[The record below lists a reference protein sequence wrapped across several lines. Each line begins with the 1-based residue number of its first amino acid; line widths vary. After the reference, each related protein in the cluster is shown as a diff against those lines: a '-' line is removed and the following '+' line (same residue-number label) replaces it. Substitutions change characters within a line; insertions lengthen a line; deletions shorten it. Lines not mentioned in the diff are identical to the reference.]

1 MQSMLFHYIIFHYTL
16 IKEKVDI
23 IICGGGCSSMLL
35 LFNLQRYPKF
45 ESLKIVVIEKELQ
58 HQQKTW
64 CFWHKGNHPLQHLI
78 TSSWQN
84 IHFAT
89 ANFNTTQAIDPYTYS
104 SIKGEDFYHY
114 FLNEFI
120 PQFSNIT
127 IIRDEV
133 LSIEKTTTHLSK
145 VICKNHDYISST
157 VYSSIIEKE
166 FHEAPIFLWQHFKGW
181 HIKTAENIFD
191 QNTMTIMDFSNCLPN
206 SFDFV
211 YILPYSNN
219 EALIEVTA
227 FSTEIWNDS
236 VYFKQLNQ
244 YISNKLN
251 GAKYQIESMEEGKI
265 PMAYYNHTA
274 LGKAGEILIGSAAG
288 KIKASSGYGFEKMQ
302 IDAERLASNYFAN
315 KSSKNLGPKRFKFYD
330 KLLLKIILENP
341 AEAVSIFG
349 KLFKKTPIPMI
360 LKFLYEETTLYEEA
374 SIFKKLP
381 AIPFLKQ
388 IFK

>member
-1 MQSMLFHYIIFHYTL
+1 MV
-16 IKEKVDI
+16 KENVDI

-45 ESLKIVVIEKELQ
+45 KTLKILVIEKEIQ
-58 HQQKTW
+58 NQQKTW

-78 TSSWQN
+78 TSSWNN
-84 IHFAT
+84 IRFAAEHFI
-89 ANFNTTQAIDPYTYS
+89 TTQEIQPYIYS

-114 FLNEFI
+114 FLNQFI
-120 PQFSNIT
+120 PQFPNIK

-133 LSIEKTTTHLSK
+133 LSIEKTSTHLSK
-145 VICKNHDYISST
+145 VICKHHAYISST
-157 VYSSIIEKE
+157 VYSSIIENK

-181 HIKTAENIFD
+181 HIKTEENIFD
-191 QNTMTIMDFSNCLPN
+191 ENIMTIMDFSNCLPN

-211 YILPYSNN
+211 YILPYSSN

-227 FSTEIWNDS
+227 FSSETWDDGI
-236 VYFKQLNQ
+236 YLKQLNK

-251 GAKYQIESMEEGKI
+251 GAKYQIERNEQGRI

-274 LGKAGEILIGSAAG
+274 LGKAGEILIGTAAG

-302 IDAERLASNYFAN
+302 IDAARLASNYFTP
-315 KSSKNLGPKRFKFYD
+315 KLSKQSGPKRFKFYD
-330 KLLLKIILENP
+330 KLLLKIILEKP
-341 AEAVSIFG
+341 EEAVSIFR
-349 KLFKKTPIPMI
+349 KLFKKIPIPMV
-360 LKFLYEETTLYEEA
+360 LKFLYEETNLYEEA
-374 SIFKKLP
+374 LIFKKLP

>member
-1 MQSMLFHYIIFHYTL
+1 MA
-16 IKEKVDI
+16 KENVDI

-45 ESLKIVVIEKELQ
+45 KTLKILVIEKEIQ
-58 HQQKTW
+58 NQQKTW

-78 TSSWQN
+78 TSSWNN
-84 IHFAT
+84 IRFAAEHFI
-89 ANFNTTQAIDPYTYS
+89 TTQEIQPYIYS

-114 FLNEFI
+114 FVNQFI
-120 PQFSNIT
+120 PQFPNIK

-133 LSIEKTTTHLSK
+133 LSIEKTSTHLSK
-145 VICKNHDYISST
+145 VICKHHAYISST
-157 VYSSIIEKE
+157 VYSSIIENK

-181 HIKTAENIFD
+181 HIKTEENIFD
-191 QNTMTIMDFSNCLPN
+191 ENIMTIMDFSNCLPN

-211 YILPYSNN
+211 YILPYSSN

-227 FSTEIWNDS
+227 FSSETWDDS
-236 VYFKQLNQ
+236 VYLKQLNK

-251 GAKYQIESMEEGKI
+251 GAKYQIETNEQGRI

-274 LGKAGEILIGSAAG
+274 LGKAGEILIGTAAG

-302 IDAERLASNYFAN
+302 IDAARLANNYFTP
-315 KSSKNLGPKRFKFYD
+315 KLSKQSGPKRFKFYD
-330 KLLLKIILENP
+330 KLLLKIILEKP
-341 AEAVSIFG
+341 EEAVSIFG
-349 KLFKKTPIPMI
+349 KLFKKIPIPMV
-360 LKFLYEETTLYEEA
+360 LKFLYEETNLYEEA
-374 SIFKKLP
+374 LIFKKLP